1 MSSLYGE
8 YNDQQLGINLN
19 SLDDAYQV
27 SITDEAGKAVYE
39 KTIDAGTIVGLSID
53 ISAYAKG
60 RYTVTLENN
69 SEVFTGEFG
78 TLTTGIEEARNKK
91 AVQRGTI
98 YDLLGRRVDSPSR
111 RGVYIKDG
119 RKIIR

>member
-1 MSSLYGE
+1 MHSMYGE
-8 YNDQQLGINLN
+8 YNGQQLGLNLN
-19 SLDDAYQV
+19 SLNNTYQV
-27 SITDEAGKAVYE
+27 SITDEAGKALYE
-39 KTIDAGTIVGLSID
+39 KTVDAGTIVGLSID
-53 ISAYAKG
+53 ISTYAKG

-78 TLTTGIEEARNKK
+78 TLTTGIEAAVNKAA
-91 AVQRGTI
+91 AVKGTI
-98 YDLLGRRVDSPSR
+98 YDLQGRRVDSPSR

>member
-39 KTIDAGTIVGLSID
+39 KSVNAGNIVGLNID

-60 RYTVTLENN
+60 RYTVTVEN
-69 SEVFTGEFG
+69 SREVFTGIFE

-98 YDLLGRRVDSPSR
+98 YDLQGRRVDSPSR